1 MSGTTASSAQPV
13 LGPGVLATDLPIR
26 DAFVPRLEAAAAACG
41 VTLPEGLA
49 LACATHFALLVRWNR
64 THNLTRIVDADD
76 AALKHYLDCAVPLLV
91 EGEPETGAGSTPPAM
106 VPGAVPARV
115 IDVGSGAGFPGLV
128 AAMVWQATG
137 WRGTPW
143 AANAAGGPVVVPGVV
158 PEMVPEIVL
167 VEPARKRQSFLQ
179 VAARALGLSGVR
191 VVSPPPPGSLTGALV
206 MTRATFSGGL
216 RQTLWPYVAPGGLL
230 MAWTTPH
237 ELSMWHTEAG
247 TWPGASATSVRHS
260 LSGLDRR
267 IARIRRAL

>member
-1 MSGTTASSAQPV
+1 MTTP
-13 LGPGVLATDLPIR
+13 LPPGVLPADLATR

-76 AALKHYLDCAVPLLV
+76 AALKHYLDCVVPLLQP
-91 EGEPETGAGSTPPAM
+91 GTPLGAGVDAAAAGPDE
-106 VPGAVPARV
+106 PARV

-128 AAMVWQATG
+128 AAMVWQATE
-137 WRGTPW
+137 WQGTPW
-143 AANAAGGPVVVPGVV
+143 AGRAGRAGAA
-158 PEMVPEIVL
+158 PEVVL

-179 VAARALGLSGVR
+179 VAARALGLAGVR
-191 VVSPPPPGSLTGALV
+191 VVSPPPAGSLTGALV

-230 MAWTTPH
+230 LAWTTPH
-237 ELSMWHTEAG
+237 ELSMWHQESL
-247 TWPGASATSVRHS
+247 TWSGASITSVRHS
-260 LSGLDRR
+260 LGDLERCLAMVR
-267 IARIRRAL
+267 KAP

>member
-1 MSGTTASSAQPV
+1 MSATNVPAGLP
-13 LGPGVLATDLPIR
+13 PGVLATDLSVR
-26 DAFVPRLEAAAAACG
+26 DAFVPRLEAAAASCG
-41 VTLPEGLA
+41 VELPAGLA
-49 LACATHFALLVRWNR
+49 VACATHFALLVRWNR

-76 AALKHYLDCAVPLLV
+76 AALKHYLDCALPLLV
-91 EGEPETGAGSTPPAM
+91 EGEAEAGAGAGAGSTA
-106 VPGAVPARV
+106 ATTALPARV

-143 AANAAGGPVVVPGVV
+143 ARPVTGTGAEVGPEVV
-158 PEMVPEIVL
+158 PEMVL

-179 VAARALGLSGVR
+179 VAAKALGLPGVR

-230 MAWTTPH
+230 LAWTTPH
-237 ELSMWHTEAG
+237 ELSMWHDEAG
-247 TWPGASATSVRHS
+247 TWPGASATSVRHR
-260 LSGLDRR
+260 LGDLDRR
-267 IARIRRAL
+267 IARIQRAL

>member
-1 MSGTTASSAQPV
+1 MSGTTVSSGPPV
-13 LGPGVLATDLPIR
+13 LAPGVLATDLPVR

-41 VTLPEGLA
+41 VTLPDGLA
-49 LACATHFALLVRWNR
+49 VACATHFALLVRWNR
-64 THNLTRIVDADD
+64 THNLPRIVDADD
-76 AALKHYLDCAVPLLV
+76 AALKHYLDCALPLLV
-91 EGEPETGAGSTPPAM
+91 EGEPEVGAAAETPAATPA
-106 VPGAVPARV
+106 PAAAAVPARV

-128 AAMVWQATG
+128 AAMVWQVTG

-143 AANAAGGPVVVPGVV
+143 AGSAGAGSEIV
-158 PEMVPEIVL
+158 PEMVL

-179 VAARALGLSGVR
+179 VAARALGLPGVR

-247 TWPGASATSVRHS
+247 TWPGASATSVRHH
-260 LSGLDRR
+260 LGDLDRR
-267 IARIRRAL
+267 IARIQRTP

>member
-1 MSGTTASSAQPV
+1 MSGTTALPP
-13 LGPGVLATDLPIR
+13 LPPGVLATDLPVR

-41 VTLPEGLA
+41 VTLPEGFA
-49 LACATHFALLVRWNR
+49 VSCATHFALLVRWNR

-76 AALKHYLDCAVPLLV
+76 AALKHYLDCALPLLV
-91 EGEPETGAGSTPPAM
+91 EGEADGGAGSNPSVGPMTA
-106 VPGAVPARV
+106 GATQARV

-143 AANAAGGPVVVPGVV
+143 AGSSAG
-158 PEMVPEIVL
+158 PEIVL

-179 VAARALGLSGVR
+179 VAARALGLPGVR
-191 VVSPPPPGSLTGALV
+191 VVSPPPPGSLMGALV

-247 TWPGASATSVRHS
+247 TWPGASATSVRHP
-260 LSGLDRR
+260 LGDLDRR
-267 IARIRRAL
+267 IARIQRAP